1 MRLRSRNA
9 ILFLGI
15 ILIIVALSIYFFWQ
29 PDNLIEFVPKNSFLY
44 LHLDLNQARRT
55 GCLGNQWLND
65 FKIQQILA
73 GLSEN
78 DSRLALIKNT
88 FKRENIEFINEIALV
103 LFPQER
109 IYKNNKGLLSEMEII
124 LLLKLKRWSNPSSL
138 IKSLKGFYVQELTTH
153 IWAVSS
159 HQSFLNDFQSSDFFL
174 SQSLLNKKDPLLSR
188 LRSSV
193 WANGYVNFK
202 DLQEEMKKENEI
214 NQPGN
219 DLAGISLYSVLN
231 AENLFFSINLPN
243 QDYKENL
250 FSFDDFILDNNPNQG
265 FVFVLPQINSTDF
278 LLQKIKQAL
287 AVQMPTKKQVLLPDQ
302 TKFTELI
309 VDLDE
314 FNFKTEE
321 FDQTLVHYWPIDFF
335 ENQEQTGFIVWQDKG
350 QNFISNKISLFEEII
365 NTPNKFFS
373 GFQIQEIEKGIF
385 FQSNKL
391 PLKNLLIIQ
400 IEQEIKGRLTLGF

>member
-15 ILIIVALSIYFFWQ
+15 ILVIFALSIYFFWQ

-65 FKIQQILA
+65 LKIQQILA

-88 FKRENIEFINEIALV
+88 FKRENIGFIDEIALV

-109 IYKNNKGLLSEMEII
+109 VHENNKGLLSKMEII
-124 LLLKLKRWSNPSSL
+124 LLLKLKRWSNPSLL
-138 IKSLKGFYVQELTTH
+138 IKSLKGFHVQELTTH
-153 IWAVSS
+153 VWAVSL
-159 HQSFLNDFQSSDFFL
+159 QPFLNDFQSSDFFL
-174 SQSLLNKKDPLLSR
+174 SQSLLKKKDPLFSR
-188 LRSSV
+188 IRSSI
-193 WANGYVNFK
+193 WASGYVNLK
-202 DLQEEMKKENEI
+202 DLQEETKEENGT
-214 NQPGN
+214 NQPRN
-219 DLAGISLYSVLN
+219 DLAGISLYSILN

-243 QDYKENL
+243 QDYKKNL
-250 FSFDDFILDNNPNQG
+250 FSFDDFILDNNSNQG

-287 AVQMPTKKQVLLPDQ
+287 AVQKPIKKQVLLPDQ
-302 TKFTELI
+302 TKFIELI
-309 VDLDE
+309 VDSNK

-321 FDQTLVHYWPIDFF
+321 FNQTLVHYWPMDFF
-335 ENQEQTGFIVWQDKG
+335 ENQEQVGFIVWQGKE
-350 QNFISNKISLFEEII
+350 QNFIANKISLFEEVI
-365 NTPNKFFS
+365 NTPNKLFS
-373 GFQIQEIEKGIF
+373 GLQVQEIEKGIF
-385 FQSNKL
+385 FQGNKL

-400 IEQEIKGRLTLGF
+400 TEQEIKGRLTLGL